1 MTVSLSRQ
9 FVDPAIAS
17 EPKEDWKPLENLVTL
32 YCYDYQFHWPF
43 PDESGQE
50 GQRHNDEPGGDQI
63 QAESKFCIAGTL
75 NDAHGDWHLVR
86 HAHHDNTHD
95 GIRMERQQAN
105 AAKLAEWLKAN
116 PKVKRVY
123 YPGFENHPGHN
134 IMKKQARGFGSMISF
149 EMESKESAVK
159 VLNSVKLISFAE
171 SLGGVETLLT
181 YPTLQTHPDVP
192 AEVKERNGITES
204 LLRLSVGIEDIEDL
218 IADLEKAFA

>member
-95 GIRMERQQAN
+95 DHKVISQDHGFVAEPVHGQQWGAAHKQNSCEDQSDQNINDRQGAGIRPHPFQIAGSDTAPLR
-105 AAKLAEWLKAN
+105 AACLALC
-116 PKVKRVY
+116 KRH
-123 YPGFENHPGHN
+123 G
-134 IMKKQARGFGSMISF
+134 
-149 EMESKESAVK
+149 
-159 VLNSVKLISFAE
+159 
-171 SLGGVETLLT
+171 
-181 YPTLQTHPDVP
+181 
-192 AEVKERNGITES
+192 
-204 LLRLSVGIEDIEDL
+204 
-218 IADLEKAFA
+218 

>member
-17 EPKEDWKPLENLVTL
+17 EPKEDWKPFENLVTL
-32 YCYDYQFHWPF
+32 YCYVYQFHRPF

-95 GIRMERQQAN
+95 DHKVISQDHGFVAEPVHGEQWGAAHKQNSCEDQSDQNINDRQGAGIR
-105 AAKLAEWLKAN
+105 
-116 PKVKRVY
+116 P
-123 YPGFENHPGHN
+123 HPF
-134 IMKKQARGFGSMISF
+134 R
-149 EMESKESAVK
+149 
-159 VLNSVKLISFAE
+159 L
-171 SLGGVETLLT
+171 
-181 YPTLQTHPDVP
+181 P
-192 AEVKERNGITES
+192 API
-204 LLRLSVGIEDIEDL
+204 LCLS
-218 IADLEKAFA
+218 

>member
-1 MTVSLSRQ
+1 MDIFVKYFASSDSESQSTDVEGQVYRSAVTVSLSRQ

-17 EPKEDWKPLENLVTL
+17 EPKEDWKPLENLVTM

-95 GIRMERQQAN
+95 DHKVISQDHGFVAEPVHGQQ
-105 AAKLAEWLKAN
+105 W
-116 PKVKRVY
+116 
-123 YPGFENHPGHN
+123 GCG
-134 IMKKQARGFGSMISF
+134 
-149 EMESKESAVK
+149 
-159 VLNSVKLISFAE
+159 
-171 SLGGVETLLT
+171 T
-181 YPTLQTHPDVP
+181 QT
-192 AEVKERNGITES
+192 K
-204 LLRLSVGIEDIEDL
+204 
-218 IADLEKAFA
+218 